1 MDEAERAVCDGLGNC
16 LPRDFGKVI
25 PMISFAWS
33 VLSVVLEVNDG
44 LQLDDK
50 FESFAYILPNF
61 MARTLIIIL
70 VLSFLKTWTVL
81 FLLIVL
87 GSSYLFLRVTCP
99 SCLSSK
105 CPDMFKNAL
114 TKMSFYFSIPKYKNK
129 LSSMLASLPL
139 PLLLSEDVSLKERG
153 VLESEKDRKQSQ
165 RCLSLFSLSNMMV
178 FLPLSYIPVY
188 IITNKIIHTDPNVI
202 ISPDQLHQIFL
213 YIVLPLAGLAVLA
226 SLLVLLSPVISNDK
240 LKKVLLVLV
249 IVASVVCP
257 AYIGRTNIEESPT
270 SVLIFVQN
278 DHCVTIFEGRSDQA
292 FDIGEVWSF
301 SDGKISTDDRTIALN
316 RGRNC
321 GMEISFESAKF
332 TELAD
337 NDNVY
342 IEEATDIKFDE
353 LPE

>member
-1 MDEAERAVCDGLGNC
+1 M
-16 LPRDFGKVI
+16 
-25 PMISFAWS
+25 SFVWS
-33 VLSVVLEVNDG
+33 VFSVLLEAVDG
-44 LQLDDK
+44 LQLDS
-50 FESFAYILPNF
+50 FLESLAYISPNF

-70 VLSFLKTWTVL
+70 VLSFLKTLGIFV
-81 FLLIVL
+81 FLLTILASNCLILQGVHCPACHKSKFPGCL
-87 GSSYLFLRVTCP
+87 RKALSKLSSYFT
-99 SCLSSK
+99 
-105 CPDMFKNAL
+105 
-114 TKMSFYFSIPKYKNK
+114 IPQYKNK
-129 LSSMLASLPL
+129 VSSLLSSLPL
-139 PLLLSEDVSLKERG
+139 PLLISEDVSLKERG
-153 VLESEKDRKQSQ
+153 DQESEEDKREAQ
-165 RCLSLFSLSNMMV
+165 RSLCLFSMTNMTV

-188 IITNKIIHTDPNVI
+188 FITNELVHTDPNII
-202 ISPDQLHQIFL
+202 ISPSQLQQIFL

-226 SLLVLLSPVISNDK
+226 SLLVLLSQVINDI